1 MSFLIQKL
9 KYYFDT
15 ALERKFLNL
24 IFLLIFISSLIIFSF
39 SIVIL
44 LAYKLGA
51 SVQLGETYSEF
62 LWRSFVLFL
71 NPGVLANSEGSNF
84 IDFIFKFTITIFG
97 IIVFSTLVGIV
108 TQGFA
113 IHLERLRA
121 GQSQV
126 LEKKHIVIC
135 GYTKKTIPLIR
146 QLSLAYENK
155 KLVILIVTIHEPK
168 FIQEKIKDLFPSTI
182 KVISRQGYIWQE
194 KMINRCNIQ
203 QCQGIFLLN
212 PDNDTYYKTQQDSD
226 IEVTKS
232 FLSLVQSAEWQKN
245 PVKII
250 LEVFDNNT
258 AMSFIDSQHDILK
271 KLSSKK
277 NFHYPLVVSSSNL
290 KEKLIGLSISTP
302 DVVSI
307 FESLFGFQ
315 GSEFYF
321 IDQENTQFAKTL
333 DLLHGKK
340 ISTLNKL
347 LQHSTIIGVYPI
359 SLMTETTQTNH
370 SFHLNPDID
379 YPFKK
384 DFGLIVLSK
393 SQKAM
398 ISDFNSLKTRMNISM
413 SEVRN
418 ISLCE
423 PANIP
428 RNIAIVATSNNQSEK
443 IRKIIRATYQ
453 FLNFNKKIQSWY
465 ILGDVETVK
474 RINDDIPEP
483 KENRHFVNNS
493 MPLGLKLLPIKLHTD
508 KIIIGDE
515 HNNIYAFQVVEI
527 LNQNLL
533 DIIGCKISIGDYLLH
548 FDVPRQHNEIHS
560 QLINNKNNND
570 TLTVS
575 WEEFINSD
583 IKYGQITS
591 SDFTFRKSSFI
602 SDLNESK
609 NKIGII
615 YFQSQ
620 QQGDVTIQK
629 LNLSDQSNNKIIE
642 NYNQILSEAY
652 QAQKKS
658 LKNTVCLADPYKD
671 YFLRAREEALT
682 QKPYLLDQ
690 DHIII
695 LSDEIDEGHYS
706 NPVEDHDMIYIYN
719 FFYNLF
725 DKPNKIVSEIEE
737 NTNKLPEYV
746 SDSERGRHKENLLDS
761 LTFLDDSGDSE
772 FVSEKAPSYISE
784 LNSYKTK
791 AILDK
796 NRRQNYSPF
805 EGVDFLEVNSLTSK
819 MLASNFYDNK
829 NSQLVDYLFHKKN
842 NYFKSYVIDGSM
854 MNCTYSEIRNFFIER
869 GEIILG
875 FMDYEFSSY
884 FGGGR
889 RKLKLFNV
897 NPPSQQK
904 INLNKGDKIVV
915 LANYHNAFQQGDG
928 FKDNYT
934 FL

>member
-1 MSFLIQKL
+1 MNFLIQKI

-24 IFLLIFISSLIIFSF
+24 IFLLIFISSLIIFVF
-39 SIVIL
+39 SIMIL
-44 LAYKLGA
+44 VAYKLGA

-71 NPGVLANSEGSNF
+71 NPGVLANSEGSNV
-84 IDFIFKFTITIFG
+84 IDFLFKFTITIFG

-113 IHLERLRA
+113 MHLERLRA

-126 LEKKHIVIC
+126 LEKNHIVIC

-212 PDNDTYYKTQQDSD
+212 PDNDHYYKTQQDSD

-232 FLSLVQSAEWQKN
+232 FLSLVQSPEWQKN
-245 PVKII
+245 PIKII
-250 LEVFDNNT
+250 LEVFDNHT
-258 AMSFIDSQHDILK
+258 ANSFIDSQHDILK
-271 KLSSKK
+271 KISSKK

-302 DVVSI
+302 DVVAI

-321 IDQENTQFAKTL
+321 IDHENDQLAKTL
-333 DLLHGKK
+333 DLLQGKK

-347 LQHSTIIGVYPI
+347 LQQSIIVGVYPTL
-359 SLMTETTQTNH
+359 LMSEKTQSNNA
-370 SFHLNPDID
+370 FHLNPHID

-384 DFGLIVLSK
+384 YFGLIVLSK
-393 SQKAM
+393 SHKAM
-398 ISDFNSLKTRMNISM
+398 TTDFKNLTSRMNDSTL
-413 SEVRN
+413 EVRP
-418 ISLCE
+418 IPLCE

-428 RNIAIVATSNNQSEK
+428 RNIAIVATSNDQSDK
-443 IRKIIRATYQ
+443 IRKIIKATYQ
-453 FLNFNKKIQSWY
+453 FLNFNKKIKSWY
-465 ILGDVETVK
+465 IVGDDETVS
-474 RINDDIPEP
+474 RINDEAPEP
-483 KENRHFVNNS
+483 KEHRYFDNNS
-493 MPLGLKLLPIKLHTD
+493 MPLGLKLFPVKIHPD
-508 KIIIGDE
+508 KIKIAE
-515 HNNIYAFQVVEI
+515 SANSIYSFQVVEI

-533 DIIGCKISIGDYLLH
+533 NTMQSNISIGDYLLH
-548 FDVPRQHNEIHS
+548 FDIPRQQNEIHQ
-560 QLINNKNNND
+560 QLLNNKNKN
-570 TLTVS
+570 TLRIT

-583 IKYGQITS
+583 IKYSQITS
-591 SDFTFRKSSFI
+591 SDFTYRKSIFI
-602 SDLNESK
+602 DDLNESK
-609 NKIGII
+609 KKIGFI
-615 YFQSQ
+615 YYQTQ
-620 QQGDVTIQK
+620 EQGDVTIEK
-629 LNLSDQSNNKIIE
+629 LNFGDQSNNELIE
-642 NYNQILSEAY
+642 EFNQILSKAY
-652 QAQKKS
+652 QEQKKS
-658 LKNTVCLADPYKD
+658 LKDMICFADPYKD

-682 QKPYLLDQ
+682 EKPYLLDQ

-725 DKPNKIVSEIEE
+725 DKPNKIVREIEA
-737 NTNKLPEYV
+737 NSKTLPSYV
-746 SDSERGRHKENLLDS
+746 NDSERGRHKENLLDQ
-761 LTFLDDSGDSE
+761 LTLENSESE
-772 FVSEKAPSYISE
+772 FVSEQAPSYISE

-796 NRRQNYSPF
+796 NRRQNFSPF

-854 MNCTYSEIRNFFIER
+854 PICTYAEIRNFFIER

-897 NPPSQQK
+897 NPPAQQK
-904 INLNKGDKIVV
+904 ISLNKGDKIVV

-928 FKDNYT
+928 FQDNYS